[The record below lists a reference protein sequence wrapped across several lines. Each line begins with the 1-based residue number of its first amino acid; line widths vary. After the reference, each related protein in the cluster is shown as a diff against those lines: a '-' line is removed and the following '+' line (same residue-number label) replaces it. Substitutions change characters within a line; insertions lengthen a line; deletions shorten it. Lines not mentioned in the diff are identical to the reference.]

1 MGLVIFPLG
10 KVKANLLREKSC
22 KKESCKPRD
31 PPGSDCGCQ
40 DLEEGQGDLLVEA
53 LTASVV
59 LGLAGT
65 VQASCS
71 LSPG

>member
-1 MGLVIFPLG
+1 VL
-10 KVKANLLREKSC
+10 
-22 KKESCKPRD
+22 KKESCKPRG

-40 DLEEGQGDLLVEA
+40 DLEERRGDLLVEA
-53 LTASVV
+53 LIASVV

-71 LSPG
+71 LSLG

>member
-1 MGLVIFPLG
+1 ML
-10 KVKANLLREKSC
+10 
-22 KKESCKPRD
+22 KKENCKPRG

-40 DLEEGQGDLLVEA
+40 DLEERRGDLLVEA
-53 LTASVV
+53 LIASVV

-71 LSPG
+71 LSLG